1 LLRRGVMERLSN
13 KMTAAAVAAVVLLA
27 AQSSAFAKKKK
38 QQDLSANPLAN
49 VKSSQPDK
57 ELFDK
62 AMLAM
67 KKGKFDV
74 ARLDLQTLL
83 NTYPD
88 SEYLMRA
95 KLAVGDTW
103 FKEGGTAAL
112 TEAEAEYKDFITF
125 FPNAPEAAEAQMKVG
140 DIYYEQMEK
149 PDRDY
154 TNALEAEK
162 AYREMINMFP
172 DSTLIPRAKQRL
184 RNVQEVL
191 AEREMQIGLFYQG
204 RENYVASIARL
215 ETVVDTYPL
224 YSQADLALLTI
235 GDAYAA
241 ESKNVRMATGLPGAL
256 RERLSALYADKA
268 AAAYD
273 KVITRY
279 PMAPRV
285 EDAKDRLV
293 AMNRTVPVPTQAE
306 IAESDAEERS
316 RQPIR
321 FTDRTLD
328 VIKHG
333 PMTVEASH
341 VGDPTLDKPAPTLA
355 PSITKENIAL
365 FNEARDEGHPAVAAP
380 VTPTGVNEPP
390 RSDQPSEAPITTGG
404 AAGTGVGVQ
413 VLNAPSGGSA
423 PAADPNALVKPVTS
437 DNPGAIPAAQAPAPA
452 PDQIN
457 EIRPGTE
464 QQSNAQNQ
472 NSKAKKP
479 KADLSDESSSRKKKK
494 KGLSKLN
501 PF

>member
-1 LLRRGVMERLSN
+1 M
-13 KMTAAAVAAVVLLA
+13 
-27 AQSSAFAKKKK
+27 
-38 QQDLSANPLAN
+38 
-49 VKSSQPDK
+49 
-57 ELFDK
+57 
-62 AMLAM
+62 
-67 KKGKFDV
+67 
-74 ARLDLQTLL
+74 
-83 NTYPD
+83 
-88 SEYLMRA
+88 
-95 KLAVGDTW
+95 
-103 FKEGGTAAL
+103 
-112 TEAEAEYKDFITF
+112 
-125 FPNAPEAAEAQMKVG
+125 
-140 DIYYEQMEK
+140 
-149 PDRDY
+149 
-154 TNALEAEK
+154 
-162 AYREMINMFP
+162 
-172 DSTLIPRAKQRL
+172 
-184 RNVQEVL
+184 
-191 AEREMQIGLFYQG
+191 
-204 RENYVASIARL
+204 
-215 ETVVDTYPL
+215 
-224 YSQADLALLTI
+224 
-235 GDAYAA
+235 
-241 ESKNVRMATGLPGAL
+241 
-256 RERLSALYADKA
+256 DKA

-328 VIKHG
+328 IIKHG

-365 FNEARDEGHPAVAAP
+365 FNEARNEGHPEVAAP

-390 RSDQPSEAPITTGG
+390 RSDQPSAAPITTGG
-404 AAGTGVGVQ
+404 AEGTGVGVQ
-413 VLNAPSGGSA
+413 VLNAPSGGSAPASTA

-464 QQSNAQNQ
+464 QQSSAQNQ
-472 NSKAKKP
+472 NSKQKKP